1 MRILSSILFCICF
14 VYVMRYNLHMF
25 QLNGYKNDEH
35 FVWLKKNI
43 KRQGAL
49 FLIIVALLLNF
60 IKNDFWVFLVNFA
73 VAMICIKYYM
83 FLKKVNNKK
92 KLVYTAR
99 MKRMIVCDI
108 LLAVLG
114 IVVILCIDY
123 LSGYGIY
130 VIMLMVL
137 LQPILVIAVNILN
150 FPIEEVIKKHYIN
163 DAKKILRS
171 NQNLVVIGV
180 TGSYGKTSLKFYLES
195 LLKDRFNVLVTPG
208 SYNTPMG
215 VVKTIRESLKSMH
228 EIFICEMGARRVGE
242 ISEICDIVNPTH
254 GVITAVTTAFRNISI
269 NRQYSGY
276 KI

>member
-49 FLIIVALLLNF
+49 FLIIAALLLNF

-254 GVITAVTTAFRNISI
+254 GVITAV
-269 NRQYSGY
+269 GY
-276 KI
+276 